1 MVNIVDSEQLTV
13 DSYCVPLG
21 RLQSALNNITV
32 NDQLSTDVYRLL
44 LLVLWSEYCL
54 MEEILLSD
62 SVMKA
67 FSFSSNS

>member
-1 MVNIVDSEQLTV
+1 MDSGQWTV
-13 DSYCVPLG
+13 KVSLRDF
-21 RLQSALNNITV
+21 LNHPRRGYHNC
-32 NDQLSTDVYRLL
+32 QLSTVNCQLRNYLLL

>member
-1 MVNIVDSEQLTV
+1 MHISQIGCKTLFISKPSRCESIIVN
-13 DSYCVPLG
+13 C
-21 RLQSALNNITV
+21 
-32 NDQLSTDVYRLL
+32 QLSIVNFNYRLL

>member
-1 MVNIVDSEQLTV
+1 MSRPQLNGYGNVRFESRCSKTV
-13 DSYCVPLG
+13 TFRAANSRPYN
-21 RLQSALNNITV
+21 RSAAKPYL
-32 NDQLSTDVYRLL
+32 LL